1 MESPLDQAKRRAGK
15 GAKGTESLRAV
26 DVTIGGETWR
36 WWHPM
41 TVRLTAELR
50 RVTGKTLAD
59 LWAEVSGAQDVDT
72 WATLIWLA
80 RRDAG
85 ENVTLDDV
93 FDELDTLDIT
103 DVRVRMWSE
112 VELAGDDS
120 PEA

>member
-1 MESPLDQAKRRAGK
+1 MRSPLEQAKARAGK
-15 GAKGTESLRAV
+15 GPKGADSLRAV
-26 DVTIGGETWR
+26 DVTIDGETWR

-50 RVTGKTLAD
+50 RVTGKTLSD
-59 LWAEVSGAQDVDT
+59 LWSEITDSQDVDT

-93 FDELDTLDIT
+93 FDELDTLDISDIT
-103 DVRVRMWSE
+103 VRMWSE
-112 VELAGDDS
+112 AELAEDDT